1 MAAENK
7 INTFAALKA
16 RSDPW
21 SEAFDSFGSKHQLLM
36 INNIKSLDDII
47 ALYPKKK
54 QCNIRTYV
62 LGGETVR
69 VLQVLD
75 KYDRVIAQWDN
86 LELIDGKLYV
96 RSQYVPPLSWYGWVF
111 SRFASSRPATVNINV
126 RR

>member
-7 INTFAALKA
+7 INTFATLKA

-36 INNIKSLDDII
+36 INNLKSLDDII

-62 LGGETVR
+62 LGGE
-69 VLQVLD
+69 
-75 KYDRVIAQWDN
+75 
-86 LELIDGKLYV
+86 
-96 RSQYVPPLSWYGWVF
+96 
-111 SRFASSRPATVNINV
+111 
-126 RR
+126 